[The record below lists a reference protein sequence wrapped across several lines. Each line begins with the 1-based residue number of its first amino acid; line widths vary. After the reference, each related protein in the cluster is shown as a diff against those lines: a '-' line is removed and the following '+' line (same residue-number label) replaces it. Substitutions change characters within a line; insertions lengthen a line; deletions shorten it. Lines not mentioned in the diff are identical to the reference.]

1 MPEALS
7 TTFNLGSYWEL
18 FLPFVPGSCGE
29 SKQCK
34 SQRIL
39 WKFPHCLTSF
49 WLKPSPS
56 SAIHLFS
63 WTFTFGLRICPLFHL
78 NVKLSTNH
86 SQAMK
91 IEKKKLLSQS
101 EIRKIPKTQSLLKL
115 ILVYSVSVLSL
126 EATALVAQ
134 WIARSTLERGVRG
147 SIPCGGRTTCTIL
160 LFSFLLQFC
169 FLQKILR
176 Y

>member
-7 TTFNLGSYWEL
+7 TTFNLGSYREL

-39 WKFPHCLTSF
+39 WKFLHCLTSF

-115 ILVYSVSVLSL
+115 ILVHAVSVHSL

-147 SIPCGGRTTCTIL
+147 SIPRGGKTMWTN
-160 LFSFLLQFC
+160 LFSPSFC
-169 FLQKILR
+169 NSVFCRKS
-176 Y
+176 